1 MTPPRPPVPCTLFDP
16 VTRRHLDALGV
27 GAGWR
32 CWEVGGGGP
41 STPAWLAERVG
52 ADGWVAGDGR
62 DVAWATGAEPFEVR
76 RHDVVRRRAAGETFD
91 LVHARLVL
99 ARVADRHA
107 ALRHMV
113 RTLRPGGWLVIEEID
128 VDFQPCATP
137 DASNPQQYLSNRIR
151 AGLLAVL
158 GQHGVDLELGRKVP
172 RLLREAGLVDVAADG
187 YFPLASP
194 AAAALE
200 AAAIEHARH
209 ALVALRAAS
218 DEELDTHLGAAR
230 AGSVDVATP
239 PAHLGLGP
247 PPVRSSLESGDV
259 RIWAGIVSET
269 ATDPA
274 RRRIRPVRVLSG
286 PRAEPRRERIPPSR
300 QSLNRARALSPMN
313 LRRSASGNAATS
325 SLRSWMYS
333 GVWSAWGKSDA
344 HRNRSTP

>member
-1 MTPPRPPVPCTLFDP
+1 MTPREDLSRSTPTATTRSDPLRTLFDP

-27 GAGWR
+27 GEGWR

-52 ADGWVAGDGR
+52 PTGR
-62 DVAWATGAEPFEVR
+62 VLATGLDVGWASGREPYEVR
-76 RHDVVRRRAAGETFD
+76 RHDVVRDEPPGETFD

-113 RTLRPGGWLVIEEID
+113 GALRPGGWLVVEEID

-137 DASNPQQYLSNRIR
+137 DASNAGQYLSNRIR

-158 GQHGVDLELGRKVP
+158 GRRGVDLELGRKVP
-172 RLLREAGLVDVAADG
+172 RLLREVGLVDVAADG

-200 AAAIEHARH
+200 AASIEHLRG

-218 DEELDTHLGAAR
+218 DDELDAHLGAAL
-230 AGSVDVATP
+230 AP
-239 PAHLGLGP
+239 
-247 PPVRSSLESGDV
+247 
-259 RIWAGIVSET
+259 
-269 ATDPA
+269 
-274 RRRIRPVRVLSG
+274 
-286 PRAEPRRERIPPSR
+286 
-300 QSLNRARALSPMN
+300 
-313 LRRSASGNAATS
+313 
-325 SLRSWMYS
+325 
-333 GVWSAWGKSDA
+333 
-344 HRNRSTP
+344 